1 MFVFVEG
8 QPIYWAKINVA
19 YRHISNLTGG
29 GGWHSGSH
37 PNRLCRSRVGGPSV
51 THAVLHCCRPN
62 CTELL
67 SRQYSTRF
75 WILVGNHNVWGY
87 QHATLSPSSTWMGKF
102 RQKLATIFY
111 FRWKKITKI
120 IFLPVKTCFTPL
132 QQNGGTCA
140 SAHRTSTYPATEAG
154 LVDTI

>member
-1 MFVFVEG
+1 MQQQQYLFTLVLSWLL
-8 QPIYWAKINVA
+8 P
-19 YRHISNLTGG
+19 GG
-29 GGWHSGSH
+29 GGWHSGRH
-37 PNRLCRSRVGGPSV
+37 PNSPCRSRVGGPSV

-67 SRQYSTRF
+67 SRRHTTGFS
-75 WILVGNHNVWGY
+75 ILVGNCHVWGCE
-87 QHATLSPSSTWMGKF
+87 HATLSRWSTWKSKFSEICKF
-102 RQKLATIFY
+102 RQKLHTLFY

-120 IFLPVKTCFTPL
+120 IFLPVKTCFTPHW
-132 QQNGGTCA
+132 QNGGICA